1 MGEGGA
7 CGVADRGGSPSRVG
21 SGGAPLSPA
30 EPGLAIPGAA
40 ATGSPPR
47 SAHRPEPR
55 VVAQEPPLSTD
66 LFSSFQLGALTLPNR
81 VVMAPMTR
89 SRADADHA
97 PNALMAAYYAQRAG
111 AGLIITE
118 GTGPTANG
126 TAYPRI
132 PGLWNDA
139 QIAGWRVVTDA
150 VHAKGGRIAVQLMH
164 CGRIGHPL
172 NLAEGAEL
180 VAPSAIAAPGEMYT
194 DQEGPKPHPVPREMT
209 EADIEAA
216 LDGYAQ
222 AARNAIAA
230 GFDMVELHG
239 ANGYLVDQFLS
250 PNSNQRTDAWGGDI
264 AGRAR
269 FVIEAATRMVDAIG
283 ADKVGVR
290 LSPGGVFNGI
300 TPWGD
305 IPSDFTWVAGK
316 LGELGLAFLHIV
328 DHSAMGA
335 PPVPD
340 GVKASMRAAFGGPV
354 ILVGGYDRARAEA
367 DLAAGEAEL
376 IAFGRPFISNP
387 DLVARMRAGA
397 ELNAPDFGT
406 FYTPGEAGYTDYPS
420 R

>member
-1 MGEGGA
+1 
-7 CGVADRGGSPSRVG
+7 VS
-21 SGGAPLSPA
+21 
-30 EPGLAIPGAA
+30 
-40 ATGSPPR
+40 
-47 SAHRPEPR
+47 H
-55 VVAQEPPLSTD
+55 D
-66 LFSSFQLGALTLPNR
+66 LFSPTVLGSVPLSNR

-89 SRADADHA
+89 SRADADHV
-97 PNALMAAYYAQRAG
+97 PTPLMAEYYAQRAG

-118 GTGPTANG
+118 GTGPDANG
-126 TAYPRI
+126 TAYARI
-132 PGLWNDA
+132 PGIWNEA
-139 QIAGWRVVTDA
+139 QVAGWKAVTDA

-209 EADIEAA
+209 EADIEAT
-216 LDGYAQ
+216 LEGYAQ

-239 ANGYLVDQFLS
+239 ANGYLVDQFIS
-250 PNSNQRTDAWGGDI
+250 PNSNQRTDRWGGDI
-264 AGRAR
+264 QGRGR
-269 FVIEAATRMVDAIG
+269 FALEAARRMADAIG

-300 TPWGD
+300 TPWDG
-305 IPSDFTWVAGK
+305 IPDDFTWLAGA

-335 PPVPD
+335 PPVD
-340 GVKASMRAAFGGPV
+340 ADLKQAMRAAFGGPV
-354 ILVGGYDRARAEA
+354 ILVGGYDAERAQA
-367 DLAAGEAEL
+367 DLAADRAEL

-387 DLVARMRAGA
+387 DLVARMQAGGA
-397 ELNAPDFGT
+397 LAAPDFST
-406 FYTPGEAGYTDYPS
+406 FYTPGEKGYTDYPAA
-420 R
+420 